1 MNQNILIPPEL
12 ISAIGTETPDFIV
25 KADRAYPVR
34 SSLPL
39 LIFGFLWTAF
49 SSIFVFA
56 FLGPLFTQGET
67 HFTSNG
73 VPVTASLND
82 LGPLMV
88 PGLIIGLFVLIGLG
102 MIAGGVHMLV
112 KKGGFF
118 AGTASRLICYS
129 TNNFRSIDWEQ
140 FNGDISV
147 KGNNKKG
154 TLSLQLRTGRMVRRK
169 NGPDRYV
176 PDEITIASIADVFE
190 VEQFCRKRIK
200 ENDPTPGVGG
210 RNTH

>member
-1 MNQNILIPPEL
+1 MNQNILIPPDL
-12 ISAIGTETPDFIV
+12 ISAIGSETPDFIV

-39 LIFGFLWTAF
+39 LIFGFLWTGF

-56 FLGPLFTQGET
+56 FLGPVLSGGET
-67 HFTSNG
+67 HFKSNG
-73 VPVTASLND
+73 VPVTASMTNF
-82 LGPLMV
+82 GPLVV
-88 PGLIIGLFVLIGLG
+88 PAIIIGLFVVIGLS
-102 MIAGGVHMLV
+102 IISGGIYMLI

-118 AGTASRLICYS
+118 AGTASRLISY
-129 TNNFRSIDWEQ
+129 TPNNFRSIDWEQ

-147 KGNNKKG
+147 RGNNQKG
-154 TLSLQLRTGRMVRRK
+154 TISLQLRTGRMVRRK

-176 PDEITIASIADVFE
+176 PDEITIAGIADVFE

-200 ENDPTPGVGG
+200 ENDPTPGVSGG
-210 RNTH
+210 R